1 MAASENAV
9 VLLTGGVPDRLTG
22 GNLYNRH
29 LCACLETAGVR
40 VTVET
45 APPRTYPRLAIV
57 DSIAIAQG
65 FPWIAARPRGS
76 VAVALMHMLPS
87 LHARSS
93 EDRFRWRRLEMAFLR
108 QVDLVIAA
116 SQDLAEW
123 LLRVE
128 VPGDRLRMIPPGKD
142 GPQPPP
148 GAVERG
154 VPGPASGL
162 RLLCVANWFPVKNLE
177 VLIQAM
183 SDLPPDVQLDLVG
196 DPAADPAYED
206 RVRDAVSRYGLTDR
220 VVIHG
225 PIPPERLG
233 ARHASA
239 DAFVLPSAFE
249 GYATV
254 VAEALWFGLPV
265 VASAVGGIPYLVT
278 TGVEGILVPPGR
290 PRPLAEALRRLRNDA
305 TLRRRMAAAAG
316 ERGQALPSWG
326 DTREALRR
334 LLTLLLA

>member
-1 MAASENAV
+1 VAAAENAV
-9 VLLTGGVPDRLTG
+9 VLLTGGIPDRLTG

-40 VTVET
+40 VTVMT
-45 APPRTYPRLAIV
+45 TPSRTYPRVAIV
-57 DSIAIAQG
+57 DSIAIEQG
-65 FPWIAARPRGS
+65 FPWIAARPPGT

-87 LHARSS
+87 LHAQSR
-93 EDRFRWRRLEMAFLR
+93 EERFRWRRLEMAFLR
-108 QVDLVIAA
+108 HVDLLIAA
-116 SQDLAEW
+116 SQDLVEW

-128 VPGDRLRMIPPGKD
+128 APEDRLRMIPPGKD

-148 GAVERG
+148 GTAERDPVRG
-154 VPGPASGL
+154 AAGL

-183 SDLPPDVQLDLVG
+183 SDLPLDVQLDLVG
-196 DPAADPAYED
+196 DPAADPAHED
-206 RVRDAVSRYGLTDR
+206 RVRDAISRYGLPDR

-233 ARHASA
+233 ARYASA

-265 VASAVGGIPYLVT
+265 VATAVGGIPYLVT
-278 TGVEGILVPPGR
+278 SGVEGILVPPGR
-290 PRPLAEALRRLRNDA
+290 PRPLAEALRRLCGDDI
-305 TLRRRMAAAAG
+305 LRRRMAAAAAKRG
-316 ERGQALPSWG
+316 EALPSWR
-326 DTREALRR
+326 DTRQALQR
-334 LLTLLLA
+334 LFLPLLA

>member
-1 MAASENAV
+1 VAASENAV

-29 LCACLETAGVR
+29 LCACLETTGVR
-40 VTVET
+40 VNVEA
-45 APPRTYPRLAIV
+45 APPRTYPRVAIV
-57 DSIAIAQG
+57 DSIAIEQG
-65 FPWIAARPRGS
+65 FPWIAARPPRS
-76 VAVALMHMLPS
+76 IAVALMHMLPS
-87 LHARSS
+87 LHARSN
-93 EDRFRWRRLEMAFLR
+93 EERFRWRRLEMAFLR
-108 QVDLVIAA
+108 HVDLVIAA

-128 VPGDRLRMIPPGKD
+128 VPEDRLRMIPPGKD

-183 SDLPPDVQLDLVG
+183 SDLPSDVHLDLVG

-206 RVRDAVSRYGLTDR
+206 RVRDAISRYGLTDR

-225 PIPPERLG
+225 PLPPERLG
-233 ARHASA
+233 ARYASA
-239 DAFVLPSAFE
+239 DVFVLPSAFE

-265 VASAVGGIPYLVT
+265 VATAVGGIPYLVR

-290 PRPLAEALRRLRNDA
+290 PWPLAEALRRLRNDA
-305 TLRRRMAAAAG
+305 TLRRRMAADAA
-316 ERGQALPSWG
+316 EQGQALSSWR
-326 DTREALRR
+326 DTREALQR
-334 LLTLLLA
+334 LLVPLLT